1 MTPDEPTRDR
11 TAANGTAANGTAAD
25 GTASEGTTRNGATL
39 NLTTPG
45 GPAQRPLVFAHRGSS
60 AAFAEHTRAAYLQA
74 LADGADG
81 VECDVHL
88 TRDQHVVLLHDAN
101 LDRTSDGTG
110 PVAERTLRE
119 LRQLDFSSW
128 KGARIPET
136 YGARSEQLLTLPELL
151 DVLRGAGRPV
161 KLAIELK
168 HPSPYQLKL
177 EDRVLEVLRSEGW
190 DPGSSTVDNV
200 AVTFMSFSPDSVR
213 HLLQSVPAQ
222 YICQLV
228 DDLTVHE
235 IRGGLG
241 LGLITGGAVANL
253 MKATQ
258 LEGERI
264 LDAGLVGLAGPG
276 IDYVRERP
284 DTIRQWLEA
293 GRRFRVWTVDSA
305 EDVALCRELGIQEV
319 TTNVPARVLSQLQVA
334 PSQGR

>member
-1 MTPDEPTRDR
+1 MTLDEPTPR
-11 TAANGTAANGTAAD
+11 
-25 GTASEGTTRNGATL
+25 
-39 NLTTPG
+39 
-45 GPAQRPLVFAHRGSS
+45 GPAAPGWPLDGPAPQRPLVFAHRGSS

-110 PVAERTLRE
+110 PVGDRTLRE

-128 KGARIPET
+128 KGARIPEI

-177 EDRVLEVLRSEGW
+177 EDRVLEVLRAEGW

-213 HLLQSVPAQ
+213 HLLHSVPPQ

-228 DDLTVHE
+228 DDLTIHE

-241 LGLITGGAVANL
+241 LGLITGNAVANL

-276 IDYVRERP
+276 IEYVRERP
-284 DTIRQWLEA
+284 ETIRRWLEA

-319 TTNVPARVLSQLQVA
+319 TSNVPARVLAQLHEA
-334 PSQGR
+334 SPQGR

>member
-1 MTPDEPTRDR
+1 MTLDEPTPR
-11 TAANGTAANGTAAD
+11 
-25 GTASEGTTRNGATL
+25 
-39 NLTTPG
+39 
-45 GPAQRPLVFAHRGSS
+45 GPAAPGWPLDGPAPQRPLVFAHRGSS

-110 PVAERTLRE
+110 PVGDRTLRE

-128 KGARIPET
+128 KGARIPEI

-177 EDRVLEVLRSEGW
+177 EDRVLEVLRAEGW

-213 HLLQSVPAQ
+213 HLLHSVPPQ

-228 DDLTVHE
+228 DDLTIHE

-241 LGLITGGAVANL
+241 LGLITGNAVANL

-276 IDYVRERP
+276 IEYVRERP
-284 DTIRQWLEA
+284 ETIRRWLEA
-293 GRRFRVWTVDSA
+293 GRRFRVWTVDSE

-319 TTNVPARVLSQLQVA
+319 TSNVPARVLAQLHEA
-334 PSQGR
+334 SPQGR

>member
-1 MTPDEPTRDR
+1 MTPDEPTRGR
-11 TAANGTAANGTAAD
+11 TAANGTA
-25 GTASEGTTRNGATL
+25 SEGTTLNGTTL
-39 NLTTPG
+39 NRTTPDV
-45 GPAQRPLVFAHRGSS
+45 PAQRPLVFAHRGSS

-136 YGARSEQLLTLPELL
+136 YGARSEQLLTLPELM